1 MPFRIDEEQKD
12 LTITP
17 LKEPEVGAITGPAVD
32 TKLVPGAV
40 RHRKAGMKPWKK
52 AALAIGGIVVLL
64 GLTIGGIV
72 WSKQGTVK
80 VQTGKVQKGDLTQI
94 VTANGEV
101 KPVQQNQANVNA
113 NSMGKITEILVKEG
127 DRVTKGQ
134 LLMRTEDV
142 QQSAGVDAQAA
153 TVKTQ
158 EADLSAQEAAVQ
170 SAKAAL
176 DTAQA
181 DLAQAT
187 AKLQQSNDDFK
198 RGQQLLKDQLIA
210 QNVFDQ
216 RLSQY
221 QVDQAGKDSADAKL
235 VQAKAQYQQ
244 SVYNRDMSRARIAQA
259 KAQLTSIQ
267 NLLAQTV
274 YKSPIDGMITSLP
287 VHLGENVVPGIQN
300 AVGSLLYTVSN
311 LSVMTAEVKVDETDI
326 PNVKLGQTADVLIDA
341 YPNKTFKGHVTQIG
355 ESAVGRTSGTTSGST
370 SSNTTAEEAKD
381 FKVVVTIDDPPPTAR
396 PGLSATAKIT
406 TASRKDAVKVPIQA
420 VTVRMRRELE
430 ESNDAKGKKGGGAK
444 VETAAAAAMSE
455 KDKEKAKEELQGL
468 FVLKQGKAVFVPI
481 EAGIM
486 GSTDMEIVKGVN
498 PGDEIV
504 TGTFSVLRTLKNNT
518 KVKIDNSG
526 ANPQGS

>member
-1 MPFRIDEEQKD
+1 MPLRIEDERKD
-12 LTITP
+12 LSINS
-17 LKEPEVGAITGPAVD
+17 LNEPKVGSINGPAVD
-32 TKLVPGAV
+32 TKLVPGTV
-40 RHRKAGMKPWKK
+40 RRRKAGMKPWKK
-52 AALAIGGIVVLL
+52 AALIIGGVVIVLAL
-64 GLTIGGIV
+64 MIGGIV
-72 WSKQGTVK
+72 WSKQGTVS

-113 NSMGKITEILVKEG
+113 NSTGKITEILVKEG

-142 QQSAGVDAQAA
+142 QQAAGVEAQTA

-158 EADLSAQEAAVQ
+158 EADLAAQEAAVQ

-187 AKLQQSNDDFK
+187 AKLTQSNDDFK

-244 SVYNRDMSRARIAQA
+244 AVYNRDMSRARISQE
-259 KAQLTSIQ
+259 KARLTSIQ

-300 AVGSLLYTVSN
+300 AVGSLLYQVSN
-311 LSVMTAEVKVDETDI
+311 LSIMTAEVKVDETDV
-326 PNVKLGQTADVLIDA
+326 PNVKLGQSADVLIDA

-355 ESAVGRTSGTTSGST
+355 ESAVGRTSGTTSGSST
-370 SSNTTAEEAKD
+370 TTAEEAKD
-381 FKVVVTIDDPPPTAR
+381 FKVVVTIDDPPPTIR

-406 TASRKDAVKVPIQA
+406 TASRKDAIKVPIQA

-430 ESNDAKGKKGGGAK
+430 ESKDAKGKKGSGAK
-444 VETAAAAAMSE
+444 VEAAAATAMSE

-468 FVLKQGKAVFVPI
+468 FVLKQGRAVFVPI

-518 KVKIDNSG
+518 KVKVDNSG

>member
-1 MPFRIDEEQKD
+1 MSTLNELE
-12 LTITP
+12 LGN
-17 LKEPEVGAITGPAVD
+17 VTGPAASG
-32 TKLVPGAV
+32 KPAASPV
-40 RHRKAGMKPWKK
+40 RQRKVGMKRWKK
-52 AALAIGGIVVLL
+52 VALIAGGVVVVLALA
-64 GLTIGGIV
+64 IGGIV
-72 WSKQGTVK
+72 WSKQGTVS
-80 VQTGKVQKGDLTQI
+80 VQTGKVQRGDLTQI

-127 DRVTKGQ
+127 DHVTKGQ

-142 QQSAGVDAQAA
+142 QQAAGVEAQSA

-158 EADLSAQEAAVQ
+158 EADLAAQEAAVQ

-187 AKLQQSNDDFK
+187 AKLKQAGDDFK

-216 RLSQY
+216 RLSDY
-221 QVDQAGKDSADAKL
+221 QVAQATKDSASAKL
-235 VQAKAQYQQ
+235 VQAKALYQQ
-244 SVYNRDMSRARIAQA
+244 AVYNRDMSHARIAQA
-259 KAQLTSIQ
+259 KAQLLGIQ
-267 NLLAQTV
+267 NQLAQTV

-300 AVGSLLYTVSN
+300 AVGSLLYQVSN
-311 LSVMTAEVKVDETDI
+311 LSIMTAEVKVDETDI
-326 PNVKLGQTADVLIDA
+326 PNVKLGQTADVQIDA
-341 YPNKTFKGHVTQIG
+341 YPNKTFKAHVTQIG
-355 ESAVGRTSGTTSGST
+355 ESAVGRTSGTTSGSST
-370 SSNTTAEEAKD
+370 TTAEEAKD
-381 FKVVVTIDDPPPTAR
+381 FKVVVTIDDPPPTIR

-406 TASRKDAVKVPIQA
+406 TATRKDAIIVPIQA

-430 ESNDAKGKKGGGAK
+430 ESPKGKKGSPAK
-444 VETAAAAAMSE
+444 VEAAPTAASAD
-455 KDKEKAKEELQGL
+455 KDKGKEEIQGL
-468 FVLKQGKAVFVPI
+468 FVVRQSRAVFVPI

-486 GSTDMEIVKGVN
+486 GSTDMEILKGVN

-504 TGTFSVLRTLKNNT
+504 TGSFSVLRTLKNNA
-518 KVKIDNSG
+518 KVKIEAGG
-526 ANPQGS
+526 AAPGGAGK